1 MQRLQQWA
9 ALAAALVLGGC
20 AGGADMRYSPGA
32 TPRSWG
38 DSAPCVAPPTDLRW
52 GLSGGRLVP
61 GQDYASDWTDLSA
74 SIVEHAQGAG
84 LAPLEASGSAEQQAE
99 GLLAEA
105 KRRGAP
111 LLVVGLN
118 ESTSTGSDPQVTYLW
133 FVFGL
138 GPGFVA
144 MALPMHDEFAAAGY
158 QACLI
163 DPSSQELLGRFQ
175 VRGEARNRANAYSFN
190 PAGLLPD
197 AHRDAVDQLLGQ
209 VALAAEQGFP
219 AREPLEDPL
228 AFLAQQRSPG
238 AGAPEAANAP
248 VGPPAFLTRWEE
260 FEERVTRV
268 EQVLET
274 LGKPAVDGPD
284 EQGRRMLF
292 WTYSDGEVSSSLAVF
307 VVDGVVD
314 EVRFTQTD

>member
-1 MQRLQQWA
+1 VFA
-9 ALAAALVLGGC
+9 AVLVLGGC

-38 DSAPCVAPPTDLRW
+38 DSTPCVAPPSDLRW

-74 SIVEHAQGAG
+74 SIVEHAQEAG
-84 LAPLEASGSAEQQAE
+84 LFALEAPSGSAEQQAE
-99 GLLAEA
+99 ALLAEA
-105 KRRGAP
+105 TRRAAP

-118 ESTSTGSDPQVTYLW
+118 ESASTGSDPQVTYLW

-144 MALPMHDEFAAAGY
+144 MALPMHDEHAAAGY

-163 DPSSQELLGRFQ
+163 DPSSQELLGRFEA
-175 VRGEARNRANAYSFN
+175 RGEAKNRANAYSFN

-197 AHRDAVDQLLGQ
+197 AHRNAVDELLGQ
-209 VALAAEQGFP
+209 VALAAQQGFP
-219 AREPLEDPL
+219 ARKPLEDPR
-228 AFLAQQRSPG
+228 AFLVQQRSPG
-238 AGAPEAANAP
+238 AGDPRAAKAP
-248 VGPPAFLTRWEE
+248 VGPPPFLTRWEE
-260 FEERVTRV
+260 LEEHVTPAS
-268 EQVLET
+268 EVLEI
-274 LGKPAVDGPD
+274 LGKPVVDGPD

-292 WTYSDGEVSSSLAVF
+292 WTHSDGEVSSSLAVF